1 MFYLLGEVLF
11 HSGIISR
18 VMETTDKWIGAV
30 RGRLLYVSL
39 AAGTGLSTLSGSAM
53 ADSALLAGT
62 VYPEMEKRGYDTRL
76 SIGTITSSGLLAAL
90 IPPSALAVLLASLAG
105 ISTGRLLMAGFFP
118 GLMLSA
124 MFGAYILIRTSLNPK
139 LAPSY
144 SDERF
149 SITNKLWSTIQLLPL
164 GLIVFCVM
172 GFILLGI
179 ATPSEAAASGA
190 LGAIVV
196 TALYRRLNFTV
207 LRQALE
213 GVIRITG
220 MVLMIVAGATA
231 FGQLLAFTGATRD
244 MFAFITSFD
253 VSPFMILLIIQLAAL
268 LLGLFLDPVAIM
280 LIAIPVVTPLVA
292 AYGWDPE
299 WFYVLFLMN
308 MIVGIISP
316 PFGLVLFVVK
326 GVLPHVSIGDIF
338 RAQIPFI
345 FIYMLGIL
353 MVALFPQIALWLP
366 DQMRR

>member
-1 MFYLLGEVLF
+1 
-11 HSGIISR
+11 
-18 VMETTDKWIGAV
+18 
-30 RGRLLYVSL
+30 
-39 AAGTGLSTLSGSAM
+39 
-53 ADSALLAGT
+53 
-62 VYPEMEKRGYDTRL
+62 
-76 SIGTITSSGLLAAL
+76 
-90 IPPSALAVLLASLAG
+90 
-105 ISTGRLLMAGFFP
+105 
-118 GLMLSA
+118 
-124 MFGAYILIRTSLNPK
+124 
-139 LAPSY
+139 
-144 SDERF
+144 
-149 SITNKLWSTIQLLPL
+149 
-164 GLIVFCVM
+164 
-172 GFILLGI
+172 
-179 ATPSEAAASGA
+179 
-190 LGAIVV
+190 
-196 TALYRRLNFTV
+196 
-207 LRQALE
+207 
-213 GVIRITG
+213 
-220 MVLMIVAGATA
+220 
-231 FGQLLAFTGATRD
+231 